1 MRPLKNKL
9 ITHESNTPSYSA
21 VIMDKINVGVSSE
34 IGVLKG
40 VILHT
45 PGHEVE
51 NMTPENA
58 ERALYSDILNLSV
71 ANKEYLPF
79 KGILEKVSSTY
90 EVKDLL
96 IQTLHNDAVKEDLV
110 RKIITQEES
119 LAEMDFLLHMPAPL
133 LATQLIE
140 GVVLN
145 RDNLTR
151 FLSKERYS
159 IRPLHNFLFT
169 RDASM
174 TLWDDVLIGKMASK
188 VRERET
194 LIMETIFK
202 NHPAF
207 GVGTINPVTPAVDCG
222 NFPNTTI
229 EGGDVQIASEDILLV
244 GKGAR
249 TSSQGIDFLIDVIK
263 AKKTSLKHIIV
274 QELPDSPESFIHL
287 DMTFTFLSQ
296 DACMVYEPLIL
307 HNNKF
312 HTIHISI
319 DNGVVTGIHEQKNM
333 LKALKDIGL
342 ELNPIFCGGKQDPW
356 IMEREQW
363 HSGAN
368 FFAFAPGKVIGY
380 ERNDYTLEEMHKNGF
395 EIIRARDFIDNNLN
409 HNDYS
414 KLVITI
420 HGSELAL
427 GGGGAR
433 CMTMP
438 ISREKVEW

>member
-1 MRPLKNKL
+1 MD
-9 ITHESNTPSYSA
+9 TPFDSTDR
-21 VIMDKINVGVSSE
+21 MEKIKVEVSSE

-71 ANKEYLPF
+71 ATKEYIHL
-79 KGILEKVSSTY
+79 KGILEQVASTF

-96 IQTLHNDAVKEDLV
+96 VETLQNGQVKEDLI
-110 RKIITQEES
+110 RKILVQEDAVAELDS
-119 LAEMDFLLHMPAPL
+119 LLQMPAIH

-140 GVVLN
+140 GVVLK

-174 TLWDDVLIGKMASK
+174 TLWDEVLIGKMAKK
-188 VRERET
+188 VRERES
-194 LIMETIFK
+194 LIMEAIFK
-202 NHPAF
+202 HHPSF
-207 GVGTINPVTPAVDCG
+207 GVRTINPATPAEECG
-222 NFPNTTI
+222 SFSNATV
-229 EGGDVQIASEDILLV
+229 EGGDVQIASEDVLLV
-244 GKGAR
+244 GKGLR

-287 DMTFTFLSQ
+287 DMTFTFLNR
-296 DACMVYEPLIL
+296 DACLVYEPLIL

-312 HTIHISI
+312 HTIHITI
-319 DNGVVTGIHEQKNM
+319 DNGVVTRIHECKNI
-333 LKALKDIGL
+333 LKALNSVGFD
-342 ELNPIFCGGKQDPW
+342 LNPVFCGGKQDPW

-368 FFAFAPGKVIGY
+368 FFAFSPGKVIGY
-380 ERNDYTLEEMHKNGF
+380 ERNVYTLEEMNKNGF
-395 EIIRARDFIDNNLN
+395 EIIRARDFIDNKLN
-409 HNDYS
+409 HNDFS
-414 KLVITI
+414 KLAITI
-420 HGSELAL
+420 PGSELAR

-438 ISREKVEW
+438 VCREKVSW

>member
-1 MRPLKNKL
+1 
-9 ITHESNTPSYSA
+9 
-21 VIMDKINVGVSSE
+21 MDKIKVGVSSE

-71 ANKEYLPF
+71 ATKEYVHL
-79 KGILEKVSSTY
+79 KGILDKVSNTY

-96 IQTLHNDAVKEDLV
+96 IATLQNDLVKEDLV
-110 RKIITQEES
+110 RRISMQEDSATEI
-119 LAEMDFLLHMPAPL
+119 DFLLQMPAQV

-140 GVVLN
+140 GVVLK

-159 IRPLHNFLFT
+159 MRPLHNFLFT

-174 TLWDDVLIGKMASK
+174 TLWDEVLIGKMAKK
-188 VRERET
+188 VRDRES

-202 NHPAF
+202 NHPGL
-207 GVGTINPVTPAVDCG
+207 GVKTINPASLFGDSLG
-222 NFPNTTI
+222 FSNATI
-229 EGGDVQIASEDILLV
+229 EGGDVLIATDDVLV
-244 GKGAR
+244 IGKGSR
-249 TSSQGIDFLIDVIK
+249 TSSEGIDFLIEVIK
-263 AKKTSLKHIIV
+263 AKKTGLKHLIV

-287 DMTFTFLSQ
+287 DMTFTFLNQ
-296 DACMVYEPLIL
+296 DNCMVYEPLIL
-307 HNNKF
+307 GNNKF
-312 HTIHISI
+312 HTIHITI
-319 DNGVVTGIHEQKNM
+319 DNGVVTGIHQRKNI
-333 LKALKDIGL
+333 LKALNKIGFDF
-342 ELNPIFCGGKQDPW
+342 EPVFCGGKQDPW

-368 FFAFAPGKVIGY
+368 FFAFSPGKVIGY
-380 ERNDYTLEEMHKNGF
+380 ERNEFTLEEMNKHGF
-395 EIIRARDFIDNNLN
+395 DIIRAQDYIENKLN
-409 HNDYS
+409 HNDFK

-420 HGSELAL
+420 PGSELAR

-438 ISREKVEW
+438 ICRDKINW